1 MAEHEHKDEPM
12 LMTSPGRMMR
22 GIVIVAVTLA
32 IGAAVVVTQ
41 FDNFFANLPPVSQ
54 QTGGGTEPPPP
65 PAAGVTRISILAGS
79 SSQGNPDYDPDDAQ
93 VPVGNKV
100 VWANQDTVPHTA
112 TSGSGPS
119 DPESGAA
126 FDTSFID
133 GGEESAEIEIAGDVG
148 DTFAYYCTVH
158 PYMTSQLTLVE
169 AEEGG
174 AGAGSGS
181 GPTLTIPSG
190 AANQGSTAYDPD
202 PLEVTAG
209 DVISVVNRD
218 NAVHTATS
226 GTGPSDPESASLFD
240 TSIIDIGGTA
250 EIDTTGFAAGTYD
263 YYCIVHPYMTGKLQV
278 TE

>member
-1 MAEHEHKDEPM
+1 MAEHEHKDEPI

-22 GIVIVAVTLA
+22 GIIIVVVTLA
-32 IGAAVVVTQ
+32 IGTAVVVTQ
-41 FDNFFANLPPVSQ
+41 FENFFANAPPVSQ
-54 QTGGGTEPPPP
+54 LPTGGTEPPPP
-65 PAAGVTRISILAGS
+65 PTAGVTRISILSGS
-79 SSQGNPDYDPDDAQ
+79 SVQGNPDYDPDEAE

-119 DPESGAA
+119 DPDSGAF
-126 FDTSFID
+126 FDTSFLN
-133 GGEESAEIEIAGDVG
+133 GGEESAEVEITGDVG

-174 AGAGSGS
+174 AGAGSGQ
-181 GPTLTIPSG
+181 TLTIPSG
-190 AANQGSTAYDPD
+190 ASVQGNTAYDPD
-202 PLEVTAG
+202 PMEVTAG
-209 DVISVVNRD
+209 DVINVVNRD
-218 NAVHTATS
+218 NVPHTVTS

-240 TSIIDIGGTA
+240 TSIIDGGA
-250 EIDTTGFAAGTYD
+250 SGEIDTAGFSAGEYD
-263 YYCIVHPYMTGKLQV
+263 YYCIVHPYMIGKLRV